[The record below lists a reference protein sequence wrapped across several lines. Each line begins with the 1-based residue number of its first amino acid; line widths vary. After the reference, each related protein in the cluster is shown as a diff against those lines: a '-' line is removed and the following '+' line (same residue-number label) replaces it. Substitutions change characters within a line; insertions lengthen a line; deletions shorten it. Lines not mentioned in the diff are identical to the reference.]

1 MATSDILD
9 SMFSIVPTPS
19 KGEFSIK
26 SKSEIKMIEVYSADG
41 VTVPYE
47 NTSRQGYR
55 INAPSGVYSVKIID
69 DEGKTYNKKLLINR

>member
-9 SMFSIVPTPS
+9 SMFSIVPNPS

-41 VTVPYE
+41 VKVPYE

-55 INAPSGVYSVKIID
+55 INALSGVYSVKIID